1 MLSTLRSWGPVVVMG
16 LLAALLLAGFAP
28 AILAENPK
36 PVIKQVPPSRTSAA
50 SGAEMFKAY
59 CAVCHGIDAKGNGP
73 AVPALKTAP
82 GDMTLLAKQNG
93 GKFPE
98 LRVFNAIRGEVGVA
112 AHGSREMPIWG
123 TVFQDMNRSDTAQTP
138 LRIRNLT
145 KYIES
150 LQQK

>member
-1 MLSTLRSWGPVVVMG
+1 MFSNLRSYAPVVLLG
-16 LLAALLLAGFAP
+16 LLAAFLFIGFTPALLA
-28 AILAENPK
+28 EDPK

-50 SGAEMFKAY
+50 SGAEMYKAY
-59 CAVCHGIDAKGNGP
+59 CAVCHGLDGKGDGP

-82 GDMTLLAKQNG
+82 GDMTLLTKRNG

-98 LRVFNAIRGEVGVA
+98 LRVFNSIRGEVGVA

-123 TVFQDMNRSDTAQTP
+123 SVFQDMNRSDTAQTP

-150 LQQK
+150 IQQK